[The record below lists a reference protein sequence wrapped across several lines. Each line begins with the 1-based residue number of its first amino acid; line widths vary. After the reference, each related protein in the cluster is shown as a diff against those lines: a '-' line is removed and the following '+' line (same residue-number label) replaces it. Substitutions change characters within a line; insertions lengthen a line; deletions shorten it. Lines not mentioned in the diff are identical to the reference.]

1 MADTIE
7 ELAGTSVLFRS
18 GDGAPVRDERDATD
32 LIGESMFRGAQW
44 VVLPAECL
52 PEDFFR
58 LRTRLAGT
66 VVQKFANY
74 RMGLA
79 VIGDITHH
87 VEASDSLRDFVR
99 ESNRGTQLWF
109 LSDTEA
115 FRTRLAGLRG

>member
-18 GDGAPVRDERDATD
+18 GDGDPVRDERDATD

-44 VVLPAECL
+44 VVLPE
-52 PEDFFR
+52 EFFR
-58 LRTRLAGT
+58 LRSRLAGT